1 VQTIAETPEYIRRAE
16 KLLWPMTSAGTCYTT
31 WPRIHELAT

>member
-16 KLLWPMTSAGTCYTT
+16 KLLADADAGTSCTT
-31 WPRIHELAT
+31 WPRILDLAT